1 MRTTA
6 AALTLALF
14 VTLPPGPVEAA
25 PPKTD
30 GLTPPAAHVL
40 PSSRRQPV
48 AQRQGW
54 LRSVEGRAGVGG
66 PGEERAVHNDL
77 AALDRQYAVNVT
89 GVIATIRAAAKVM
102 GD

>member
-30 GLTPPAAHVL
+30 GLTPP
-40 PSSRRQPV
+40 
-48 AQRQGW
+48 
-54 LRSVEGRAGVGG
+54 GV
-66 PGEERAVHNDL
+66 RAVDEGTTD
-77 AALDRQYAVNVT
+77 APEQR
-89 GVIATIRAAAKVM
+89 
-102 GD
+102 